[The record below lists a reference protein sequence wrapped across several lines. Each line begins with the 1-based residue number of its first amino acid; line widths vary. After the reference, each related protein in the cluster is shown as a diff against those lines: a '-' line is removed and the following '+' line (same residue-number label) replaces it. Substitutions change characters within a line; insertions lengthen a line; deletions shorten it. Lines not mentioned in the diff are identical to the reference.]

1 MIEKKDVEKAERI
14 VSALSR
20 SEMKVTG
27 IELIQFAQAFEWLA
41 LEVHKAK
48 NPVITEPIKEE
59 TKSEPELKPK
69 VSKKKKL
76 RG

>member
-1 MIEKKDVEKAERI
+1 MMIDKKDVEKAERI

-48 NPVITEPIKEE
+48 NFVEPT
-59 TKSEPELKPK
+59 TKPEPE
-69 VSKKKKL
+69 VSTKKKKL